1 MKVLI
6 IDDVHA
12 LLINGL
18 QKLNYNVTY
27 LPAINRQDILQI
39 IAPFQV
45 LVVRTKTNIDAEIL
59 NAANNLKVIARA
71 GSGLDNIDL
80 KIAEQKG
87 IYCFNAGQ
95 ANADAVGEHALG
107 MLLTLMR
114 NLNKADYE
122 VRNKIWDREGN
133 RGFELNGKTVG
144 IIGFGNTGKA
154 FAKKLAGFDVNILA
168 YDKYLKNYSNQNAN
182 EATFAQI
189 FDESDILSLHIPL
202 TAETQNWIDNSFITK
217 FKKNIYLINVCRGG
231 VLNMP
236 QTIDNID
243 SGKILGACF
252 DVLEN
257 EKLLNLS
264 NPQQKDFDYLINKQ
278 NVVLSPHI
286 AGWTF
291 ESYEK
296 IAQTI
301 LSKLTN
307 LK

>member
-1 MKVLI
+1 
-6 IDDVHA
+6 
-12 LLINGL
+12 
-18 QKLNYNVTY
+18 
-27 LPAINRQDILQI
+27 
-39 IAPFQV
+39 
-45 LVVRTKTNIDAEIL
+45 
-59 NAANNLKVIARA
+59 
-71 GSGLDNIDL
+71 
-80 KIAEQKG
+80 
-87 IYCFNAGQ
+87 
-95 ANADAVGEHALG
+95 
-107 MLLTLMR
+107 
-114 NLNKADYE
+114 
-122 VRNKIWDREGN
+122 
-133 RGFELNGKTVG
+133 
-144 IIGFGNTGKA
+144 
-154 FAKKLAGFDVNILA
+154 
-168 YDKYLKNYSNQNAN
+168 
-182 EATFAQI
+182 
-189 FDESDILSLHIPL
+189 
-202 TAETQNWIDNSFITK
+202 
-217 FKKNIYLINVCRGG
+217 
-231 VLNMP
+231 MP

>member
-27 LPAINRQDILQI
+27 LHAITRQDILQI
-39 IAPFQV
+39 IAPFHV

-182 EATFAQI
+182 EATLAQI
-189 FDESDILSLHIPL
+189 FEESDILSLHIPL

>member
-1 MKVLI
+1 VKVLI

-27 LPAINRQDILQI
+27 LPAITRQEILQI

-71 GSGLDNIDL
+71 GSGLDNIDIE
-80 KIAEQKG
+80 IAEQKG

-107 MLLTLMR
+107 MLLSLMR
-114 NLNKADYE
+114 NLNKADNE

-154 FAKKLAGFDVNILA
+154 FAKKLAGFDVKILA

-182 EATFAQI
+182 EATLAQI
-189 FDESDILSLHIPL
+189 FEDSDILSLHIPL
-202 TAETQNWIDNSFITK
+202 TTETQNWIDHSFITK

-231 VLNMP
+231 VLNIP

-243 SGKILGACF
+243 SGKIIGACF

>member
-1 MKVLI
+1 VKVLI

-27 LPAINRQDILQI
+27 LPAITRQEILQI
-39 IAPFQV
+39 IAPFHV
-45 LVVRTKTNIDAEIL
+45 LVVRTQTNIDAEIL

-182 EATFAQI
+182 EATLAQI

>member
-1 MKVLI
+1 VKVLI

-27 LPAINRQDILQI
+27 LPAITRQEILQI

-71 GSGLDNIDL
+71 GSGLDNIDIE
-80 KIAEQKG
+80 IAEQKG

-107 MLLTLMR
+107 MLLSLMR
-114 NLNKADYE
+114 NLNKADNE

-154 FAKKLAGFDVNILA
+154 FAKKLAGFDVKILA

-182 EATFAQI
+182 EATLAQI
-189 FDESDILSLHIPL
+189 FKESDILSLHIPL
-202 TAETQNWIDNSFITK
+202 TAETQNWIDHSFITK

-243 SGKILGACF
+243 SGKIIGACF

-257 EKLLNLS
+257 EK
-264 NPQQKDFDYLINKQ
+264 
-278 NVVLSPHI
+278 
-286 AGWTF
+286 
-291 ESYEK
+291 
-296 IAQTI
+296 
-301 LSKLTN
+301 
-307 LK
+307 

>member
-1 MKVLI
+1 VKVLI

-27 LPAINRQDILQI
+27 LPAITRQEILQI

-71 GSGLDNIDL
+71 GSGLDNIDIE
-80 KIAEQKG
+80 IAEQKG

-107 MLLTLMR
+107 MLLSLMR
-114 NLNKADYE
+114 NLNKADNE

-154 FAKKLAGFDVNILA
+154 FAKKLAGFDVKILA

-182 EATFAQI
+182 EATLAQI
-189 FDESDILSLHIPL
+189 FEESDILSLHIPL
-202 TAETQNWIDNSFITK
+202 TAETQNWIDHSFITK

-243 SGKILGACF
+243 SGKIIGACF

>member
-1 MKVLI
+1 VKVLI

-27 LPAINRQDILQI
+27 LPAITRQEILQI

-71 GSGLDNIDL
+71 GSGLDNIDIE
-80 KIAEQKG
+80 IAEQKG

-107 MLLTLMR
+107 MLLSLMR
-114 NLNKADYE
+114 NLNKADNE

-154 FAKKLAGFDVNILA
+154 FAKKLAGFDVKILA

-182 EATFAQI
+182 EATLAQI
-189 FDESDILSLHIPL
+189 FEESDILSLHIPL
-202 TAETQNWIDNSFITK
+202 TTETQNWIDHSFITK

-243 SGKILGACF
+243 SGKIIGACF

>member
-27 LPAINRQDILQI
+27 LPAITRQEILQI

-71 GSGLDNIDL
+71 GSGLDNIDIE
-80 KIAEQKG
+80 IAEQKG

-107 MLLTLMR
+107 MLLSLMR

-154 FAKKLAGFDVNILA
+154 FAKKLAGFDVKILA

-182 EATFAQI
+182 EATLAQI
-189 FDESDILSLHIPL
+189 FEESDILSLHIPL
-202 TAETQNWIDNSFITK
+202 TAETQNWIDHSFITK
-217 FKKNIYLINVCRGG
+217 FKKNIYLINLCRGG

-243 SGKILGACF
+243 SGKIIGACF

>member
-6 IDDVHA
+6 IDDVHH
-12 LLINGL
+12 LLIEGL
-18 QKLNYNVTY
+18 QKINFSVTY
-27 LPAINRQDILQI
+27 LPQITRKEILAAIV
-39 IAPFQV
+39 PFQI
-45 LVVRTKTNIDAEIL
+45 LVVRTKTLIDEEIL
-59 NAANNLKVIARA
+59 NAAPNLKIIARA

-80 KIAEQKG
+80 NLASKKN

-95 ANADAVGEHALG
+95 ANADAVGEHTLG
-107 MLLTLMR
+107 MLLSLMR
-114 NLNKADYE
+114 KLTKADFE

-154 FAKKLAGFDVNILA
+154 FAKKLSGFEVKVLA
-168 YDKYLKNYSNQNAN
+168 YDKYLRNYSNQNAQ
-182 EATFAQI
+182 EATLEQI
-189 FDESDILSLHIPL
+189 FEECDVLSLHIPL
-202 TAETQNWIDNSFITK
+202 TPETKNWVNASFITQ
-217 FKKNIYLINVCRGG
+217 FKKNIYLLNMCRGE
-231 VLNMP
+231 VLNMAE
-236 QTIDNID
+236 TIEYIE
-243 SGKILGACF
+243 SGKIIGACF

-257 EKLLNLS
+257 EKINNLS
-264 NPQQKDFDYLINKQ
+264 NLQQKDFDYLISKQ

>member
-27 LPAINRQDILQI
+27 LPAITRQEILQI
-39 IAPFQV
+39 IAPFHV
-45 LVVRTKTNIDAEIL
+45 LVVRTQTNIDAEIL

-182 EATFAQI
+182 EATLAQI

>member
-27 LPAINRQDILQI
+27 LPAITRQDILQI
-39 IAPFQV
+39 IAPFHV

-182 EATFAQI
+182 EATLAQI

>member
-27 LPAINRQDILQI
+27 LPAITRQEILQI

-71 GSGLDNIDL
+71 GSGLDNIDIE
-80 KIAEQKG
+80 IAEQKG

-107 MLLTLMR
+107 MLLSLMR
-114 NLNKADYE
+114 NLNKADNE

-154 FAKKLAGFDVNILA
+154 FAKKLAGFDVKILA

-182 EATFAQI
+182 EATLAQI
-189 FDESDILSLHIPL
+189 FEESDILSLHIPL
-202 TAETQNWIDNSFITK
+202 TTETQNWIDHSFITK

-243 SGKILGACF
+243 SGKIIGACF

>member
-1 MKVLI
+1 VKVLI

-27 LPAINRQDILQI
+27 LPAITRQDILQI
-39 IAPFQV
+39 IAPFHV

-182 EATFAQI
+182 EATLAQI

>member
-1 MKVLI
+1 VKVLI

-27 LPAINRQDILQI
+27 LPAISRQEILQI
-39 IAPFQV
+39 IAPFHV

-87 IYCFNAGQ
+87 IYYFNAGQ

-182 EATFAQI
+182 EATLAQI

>member
-27 LPAINRQDILQI
+27 LPAITRQDILQI
-39 IAPFQV
+39 IAPIHV

-182 EATFAQI
+182 EATLAQI

>member
-27 LPAINRQDILQI
+27 LPAITRQEILQI

-71 GSGLDNIDL
+71 GSGLDNIDIE
-80 KIAEQKG
+80 IAEQKG

-107 MLLTLMR
+107 MLLSLMR
-114 NLNKADYE
+114 NLNKADNE

-154 FAKKLAGFDVNILA
+154 FAKKLAGFDVKILA

-182 EATFAQI
+182 EATLVQI
-189 FDESDILSLHIPL
+189 FKESDILSLHIPL
-202 TAETQNWIDNSFITK
+202 TAETQNWIDHSFITK

-243 SGKILGACF
+243 SGKIIGACF

>member
-1 MKVLI
+1 VKVLI

-27 LPAINRQDILQI
+27 LPAITRQEIMQI

-71 GSGLDNIDL
+71 GSGLDNIDIE
-80 KIAEQKG
+80 IAEQKG

-107 MLLTLMR
+107 MLLSLMR
-114 NLNKADYE
+114 NLNKADNE

-154 FAKKLAGFDVNILA
+154 FAKKLAGFDVKILA

-182 EATFAQI
+182 EATLAQI
-189 FDESDILSLHIPL
+189 FEESDILSLHIPL
-202 TAETQNWIDNSFITK
+202 TAETQNWIDHSFITK
-217 FKKNIYLINVCRGG
+217 FKKNIYLINLCRGG

-243 SGKILGACF
+243 SGKIIGACF

>member
-27 LPAINRQDILQI
+27 LPAITRQDILQI
-39 IAPFQV
+39 IAPFHV

-168 YDKYLKNYSNQNAN
+168 FDKYLKNYSNQNAN
-182 EATFAQI
+182 EATLAQI